1 MEEQKTENK
10 EELQQETTEEKN
22 SDQGN
27 SSTRSSL
34 LWIFAGGYLVY
45 TGYRLCANVISEAE
59 DSSTG
64 FLVAG
69 GIFVVIGAVLL
80 IMAVRN
86 LAKAGAQKHEME
98 EAATK
103 KAAEETA
110 KDPEIAAT
118 GKNACLLHSGHI
130 WQRIWTMHRRKKQN
144 KIRMQDSSCQ
154 DMTHISIKN
163 GTSGGG
169 K

>member
-22 SDQGN
+22 SSQGN

-45 TGYRLCANVISEAE
+45 TGYRLCANVISGAE
-59 DSSTG
+59 DSSVG

-86 LAKAGAQKHEME
+86 LAKAG
-98 EAATK
+98 
-103 KAAEETA
+103 
-110 KDPEIAAT
+110 EIGRA
-118 GKNACLLHSGHI
+118 HV
-130 WQRIWTMHRRKKQN
+130 
-144 KIRMQDSSCQ
+144 
-154 DMTHISIKN
+154 
-163 GTSGGG
+163 
-169 K
+169 

>member
-45 TGYRLCANVISEAE
+45 TGYRLCANVISGAE

-110 KDPEIAAT
+110 EDPEIAAA
-118 GKNACLLHSGHI
+118 GK
-130 WQRIWTMHRRKKQN
+130 K
-144 KIRMQDSSCQ
+144 
-154 DMTHISIKN
+154 THVYCTA
-163 GTSGGG
+163 GTSGRESGRCTGG
-169 K
+169 RSKIKYGCRIAPARI